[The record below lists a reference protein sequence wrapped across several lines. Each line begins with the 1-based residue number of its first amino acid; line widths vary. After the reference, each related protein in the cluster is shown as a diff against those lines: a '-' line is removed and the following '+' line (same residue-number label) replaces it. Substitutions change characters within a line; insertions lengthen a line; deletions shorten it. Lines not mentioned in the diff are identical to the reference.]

1 VDFAI
6 RYLNF
11 IGPFDFGISHFI
23 GTSRAPRFTP
33 IDNPEGE
40 DYIQLNYDL
49 MNQTGLESQLITGSW
64 LWKFEGITRHTQ
76 GRRFYALTAGFEYTL
91 SNISNSGIDIGVLGE
106 WLYDDRDQFYFPPN
120 PFSNHIFVGS
130 RLAFNDVQSTE
141 ILAGALVDYRGAG
154 IYPSIEASRRVGES
168 FIVNLEARAF
178 YNTEPGDFLYFFGRD
193 NYVQLE
199 INWFY

>member
-1 VDFAI
+1 V
-6 RYLNF
+6 
-11 IGPFDFGISHFI
+11 G
-23 GTSRAPRFTP
+23 
-33 IDNPEGE
+33 
-40 DYIQLNYDL
+40 
-49 MNQTGLESQLITGSW
+49 
-64 LWKFEGITRHTQ
+64 
-76 GRRFYALTAGFEYTL
+76 
-91 SNISNSGIDIGVLGE
+91 
-106 WLYDDRDQFYFPPN
+106 QFYFPPN

-178 YNTEPGDFLYFFGRD
+178 YNTEEGDLLYFFRKD